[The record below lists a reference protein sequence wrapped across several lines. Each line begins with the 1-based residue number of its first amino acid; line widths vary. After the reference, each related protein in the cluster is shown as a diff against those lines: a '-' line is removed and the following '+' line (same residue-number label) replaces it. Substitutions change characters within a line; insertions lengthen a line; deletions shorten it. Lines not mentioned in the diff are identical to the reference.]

1 MSTKEVKQTRSRK
14 GSKINMLDKFL
25 ASKEIQCN
33 IGTVEIKESLS
44 NAIQLFLENDK
55 KLFERILTE
64 SLESVNIEELANEY
78 RRKLRQL
85 KKDENNLSEAGSSD
99 SEESENNSAF
109 SGHNSGI

>member
-1 MSTKEVKQTRSRK
+1 MSAKEVKQTRSRK
-14 GSKINMLDKFL
+14 GNKSNMLDKFL

-55 KLFERILTE
+55 KLFERIFTE
-64 SLESVNIEELANEY
+64 ALESINIEELASEY
-78 RRKLRQL
+78 RRKLRQS
-85 KKDENNLSEAGSSD
+85 KKDENSLSETGSSD
-99 SEESENNSAF
+99 SEKSGNYSAL